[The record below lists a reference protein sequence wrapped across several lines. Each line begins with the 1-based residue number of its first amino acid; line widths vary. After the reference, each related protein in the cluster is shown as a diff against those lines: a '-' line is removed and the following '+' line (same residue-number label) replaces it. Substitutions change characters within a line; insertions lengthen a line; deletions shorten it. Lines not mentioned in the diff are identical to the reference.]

1 MPRTRSKRKKSSAS
15 GTPSRAFKILIG
27 LFVVVAVVGTATVR
41 FLQTTR
47 GGAFLV
53 DHGVE
58 TAYPRVQSDIGIALK
73 RALEA
78 SGLRKY
84 IRVGGDAAHAHVAN
98 GEHAAAIW
106 DIPCDESTDL
116 LLVNAALTE
125 AVGHLGA
132 RVRHAEQI
140 DHGRTLLFDVGTA
153 TRDTHR
159 LTIRR
164 LAPHVAAQALQSA
177 PRLPRVAIVIDDFG
191 YSAGGVPGEVIDLPM
206 PLTVSIL
213 PELRFS
219 QAVYTAAR
227 KRHRCV
233 LLHLPMEATER
244 YPEDIQPVTVQMSD
258 AEIRSVVGEYIES
271 LPRVDGVNNHQGSL
285 ATADTRVMRAVC
297 AALKPY
303 HVFFLDS
310 LTSPKS
316 VAYNVAV
323 SEGMHAASN
332 SLFLDDA
339 TEKSEVVEERIR
351 ELIRLAQKRGS
362 AIGIGH
368 PHPWTLEALRAT
380 ADEFDRAG
388 VELVTVCDLIEDASP
403 SGTNPQET
411 Q

>member
-1 MPRTRSKRKKSSAS
+1 MPRTRSKRKQSSAS
-15 GTPSRAFKILIG
+15 ATPSRAFKILIAV
-27 LFVVVAVVGTATVR
+27 FVGVALAGTAAVR

-53 DHGVE
+53 DHSVE
-58 TAYPRVQSDIGIALK
+58 SAYPRVQSDIGVALK

-78 SGLRKY
+78 SGLRKH
-84 IRVGGDAAHAHVAN
+84 IRVGGDAAHTPAPAV
-98 GEHAAAIW
+98 W

-116 LLVNAALTE
+116 LLVNAALTG
-125 AVGHLGA
+125 AVRHLGV
-132 RVRHAEQI
+132 RVRRAEQI

-164 LAPHVAAQALQSA
+164 LAPRIAAAALGSA

-219 QAVYTAAR
+219 QAVYAAAR

-244 YPEDIQPVTVQMSD
+244 YPEDIQPVTVEMSD

-323 SEGMHAASN
+323 SEGMRAASN

-339 TEKSEVVEERIR
+339 TEESEVVEERIR
-351 ELIRLAQKRGS
+351 ELIRLAQKNGS

-380 ADEFDRAG
+380 ADEFDRAD
-388 VELVTVCDLIEDASP
+388 VELVTVCDLILDAAP